1 MSDPVIGAITA
12 EANEVVTET
21 RDSHG
26 DAYENHKQI
35 ADLWSAFLGEEI
47 EPYEVAIMMTMVKAS
62 RMQAGTL
69 DKDHFRDIAG
79 YADVAWDSAVRH
91 PDTEVYQDE

>member
-1 MSDPVIGAITA
+1 MTDSAIGDITE
-12 EANEVVTET
+12 EAHEIVTET

-26 DAYENHKQI
+26 DAYENHRQI
-35 ADLWSAFLGEEI
+35 ADLWSAFLGVDI
-47 EPYEVAIMMTMVKAS
+47 RAHQAAIMMTMVKAS

-79 YADVAWDSAVRH
+79 YADVAWDCAVRD
-91 PDTEVYQDE
+91 PDVEVDDAR